1 MKDKI
6 AEVIQDTIKQHTTK
20 VESDGLFYKR
30 LDEYILTAIL
40 DLIAKELPTPK
51 EVIEMMCRH
60 IDGLDHLSFKE
71 TDEFAEAI
79 IKDIKHKLGVE

>member
-1 MKDKI
+1 MSKPKKK
-6 AEVIQDTIKQHTTK
+6 E
-20 VESDGLFYKR
+20 
-30 LDEYILTAIL
+30 ILNETFRPFQRET
-40 DLIAKELPTPK
+40 DLCYDHGYNQACNDWEKFIAKELPTPK
-51 EVIEMMCRH
+51 EVVEMMCRH